1 MTASAKISVLAR
13 PLSGIDVSPRGE
25 PSRYCRVGEVGHTA
39 NDMVVGRPRDGQGS
53 FHPLTRAVQRMERR
67 CSMDRTSQL
76 NGWNVTVQWMDKHL
90 PIWHSQAGKRAH

>member
-39 NDMVVGRPRDGQGS
+39 NDMVVGSPRDGQGT
-53 FHPLTRAVQRMERR
+53 FHPLTRAVKWMETRHSMVR
-67 CSMDRTSQL
+67 HASVNGWSGATQWIERHNSMDGT
-76 NGWNVTVQWMDKHL
+76 
-90 PIWHSQAGKRAH
+90 